1 MASRFVVPAVVPE
14 EDEEAKEV
22 DAPVLVPAVEVT
34 PVDLLEPDVTAV
46 PEPLLPP
53 HPEKNRTAENS
64 KSAGKASN
72 DLPFFMLPPFN
83 D

>member
-14 EDEEAKEV
+14 EEEEAEAE
-22 DAPVLVPAVEVT
+22 DAPVPVPAVEAT
-34 PVDLLEPDVTAV
+34 PVELFEPDVTAV

-72 DLPFFMLPPFN
+72 DLPFFMLPPFI